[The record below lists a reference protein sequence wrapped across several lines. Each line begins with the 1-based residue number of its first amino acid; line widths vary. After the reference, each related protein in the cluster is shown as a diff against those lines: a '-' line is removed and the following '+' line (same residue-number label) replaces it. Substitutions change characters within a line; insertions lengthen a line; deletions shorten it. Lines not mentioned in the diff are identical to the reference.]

1 VLPVVLLLPTQ
12 SYLILYLQSN
22 QPTPDLSQCINQL
35 VVAVFQPLELADE
48 TFLNLLISEC

>member
-1 VLPVVLLLPTQ
+1 MLPVVLLLPTQ

-35 VVAVFQPLELADE
+35 VVAVFQSLELADE